1 MRRASLR
8 RLLGLTCHSGV
19 LTDFKIM
26 MQKSCYYIQQDP
38 GSLCAKSR
46 GAKPGVHA
54 EAILCSSFLL
64 NTGEIHIIPC
74 LEPIFECRI
83 HLCCLLCS
91 WLQPDVTSLYNTGP
105 YEREIKKEKKKQ
117 LPTVINLQN
126 GKSPTIMRLL
136 TAAHGR
142 TELCFFKIRQKEPH
156 NSLICCSL
164 W

>member
-105 YEREIKKEKKKQ
+105 YEREIKKRKEKA
-117 LPTVINLQN
+117 TADCH
-126 GKSPTIMRLL
+126 KSPKWQKPDHNETPDCSSWTDWTLL
-136 TAAHGR
+136 
-142 TELCFFKIRQKEPH
+142 F
-156 NSLICCSL
+156 
-164 W
+164 